1 LKALKHLLR
10 GFGITYRPGS
20 QRPEERKTALDIL
33 GGGPLPSSSSADQKG
48 EKTMAIQSGEIELKT
63 GIRLHCVGQGDPQ
76 GKVVVFLHGYLDSWK
91 SFQLVLDRLDPQYM
105 AYALDQRGHGETS
118 KPEGRYAIT
127 DFSGDVIAFMDALGI
142 ERASLVGHSMGSF
155 IARQVALSAPACV
168 GNPVLVELEELIPTL
183 NEPLDP
189 QFVYDFQVDSF
200 HGPANKEFMATVVAE
215 TLKVPL
221 RVWRDALAGL
231 KACDHQDR
239 LDRISQPTLILGG
252 VHDFIFPQLDQEK
265 VAELIP
271 GSTLKLYDEA
281 SHSPNWEMPDL
292 VTAEIESFLK

>member
-1 LKALKHLLR
+1 
-10 GFGITYRPGS
+10 
-20 QRPEERKTALDIL
+20 
-33 GGGPLPSSSSADQKG
+33 
-48 EKTMAIQSGEIELKT
+48 MAIQNGEIELKT
-63 GIRLHCVGQGDPQ
+63 DLRLRYVSQGDPQ
-76 GKVVVFLHGYLDSWK
+76 GRVVVFLHGYLDSWK
-91 SFQLVLDRLDPQYM
+91 SFQLVLDRIDPQYR
-105 AYALDQRGHGETS
+105 AYALDQRGHGETD
-118 KPEGRYAIT
+118 KPEGRYAIR
-127 DFSGDVIAFMDALGI
+127 DFGADVIAFMDALGI

-155 IARQVALSAPACV
+155 IARQVALSAPGRVEQLVLIGTAPACA
-168 GNPVLVELEELIPTL
+168 GNPVLVELEELIPTFT
-183 NEPLDP
+183 EPLDP

-231 KACDHQDR
+231 MACDHQDR
-239 LDRISQPTLILGG
+239 LGQISQPTLILGG
-252 VHDFIFPQLDQEK
+252 VHDFIFPQPDQEE

-271 GSTLKLYDEA
+271 ESTLKLYDGA